1 MSVMTTTTRVR
12 RKRVWH
18 KAWLYAGL
26 LAGGVFAGGP
36 VVWML
41 SSAFKSNADIFEYP
55 PKLIDNSFSAAAFTA
70 VFDNPE
76 EIRFFV
82 NSYAVGLSVTAL
94 TILVAI
100 VAAFALSR
108 YKFALREPLKVMIIG
123 VQAIPPITLIIP
135 LFGLVV
141 TFHLYNSYEGLI
153 LTYLVFTLP
162 YSVVMMTAYFNS
174 IPRELDE
181 AARIDGAGS
190 MRTLLRVILP
200 LARPGLV
207 AVGFYSFMISWNE
220 FLFAL
225 TLTQTDNMRT
235 VPVGL
240 TLLMGQYN
248 YQWNQIMAMSVLG
261 CLPVVILFLIFQ
273 RHFVS
278 GLSSGAVKA

>member
-1 MSVMTTTTRVR
+1 MSVMTSTRVR
-12 RKRVWH
+12 RKRVWR
-18 KAWLYAGL
+18 KTRLYVAL
-26 LAGGVFAGGP
+26 LVGAIFAGGP

-55 PKLIDNSFSAAAFTA
+55 PKLIDNSFSGSAFSA

-108 YKFALREPLKVMIIG
+108 YKFALREPLKVMIIA
-123 VQAIPPITLIIP
+123 VQAIPPITLVIP
-135 LFGLVV
+135 LFGVV
-141 TFHLYNSYEGLI
+141 IALHLYNSYEGLI

-190 MRTLLRVILP
+190 MRTLWRVILP

-207 AVGFYSFMISWNE
+207 AVGFYAFMISWNE
-220 FLFAL
+220 FLFAS

-261 CLPVVILFLIFQ
+261 CLPVVVLFLIFQ

>member
-1 MSVMTTTTRVR
+1 MSVMTTAHLR
-12 RKRVWH
+12 RKRVWN
-18 KAWLYAGL
+18 KAGL
-26 LAGGVFAGGP
+26 YLALLLGGIFAAGP

-41 SSAFKSNADIFEYP
+41 SSAFKSNADIFAYP
-55 PKLIDNSFSAAAFTA
+55 PQLIAKSFSAASFSAL
-70 VFDNPE
+70 FDSAE
-76 EIRFFV
+76 EVRFFV
-82 NSYAVGLSVTAL
+82 NSYVVGLSVTAL
-94 TILVAI
+94 TELVAI

-108 YKFALREPLKVMIIG
+108 YKFFLKEPLKVLIIG
-123 VQAIPPITLIIP
+123 VQSIPPITLVIP
-135 LFGLVV
+135 LFGVV
-141 TFHLYNSYEGLI
+141 IALHLYNSYEGLI
-153 LTYLVFTLP
+153 LTYLMFTLP
-162 YSVVMMTAYFNS
+162 YSIVMMTAYFNT

-190 MRTLLRVILP
+190 MKTLFRVILP

-207 AVGFYSFMISWNE
+207 AVGFYAFMISWNE

-261 CLPVVILFLIFQ
+261 CLPVVVLFLIFQ

>member
-1 MSVMTTTTRVR
+1 MVVYNAHKKER
-12 RKRVWH
+12 RVWRNIG
-18 KAWLYAGL
+18 LYGAL
-26 LAGGVFAGGP
+26 LVGAVFAGGP

-41 SSAFKSNADIFEYP
+41 SSAFKSNADIFAYP
-55 PKLIDNSFSAAAFTA
+55 PRLISNSFSASAFTA
-70 VFDNPE
+70 VLDNPQDV
-76 EIRFFV
+76 RFFV
-82 NSYAVGLSVTAL
+82 NSYVVGLCVTAL
-94 TILVAI
+94 TLLVAV

-108 YKFALREPLKVMIIG
+108 YRFLLREPLKVLIIG

-135 LFGLVV
+135 LFGVV
-141 TFHLYNSYEGLI
+141 IAVHLYNSYEGLI
-153 LTYLVFTLP
+153 FTYLVFTLP

-190 MRTLLRVILP
+190 MRTLFRVILP

-207 AVGFYSFMISWNE
+207 AVGFYAFMISWNE

-248 YQWNQIMAMSVLG
+248 YEWNQIMAMSVLG
-261 CLPVVILFLIFQ
+261 CLPVIVLFLIFQ

-278 GLSSGAVKA
+278 GLSSGAVKT

>member
-1 MSVMTTTTRVR
+1 MSVMTTRATSM
-12 RKRVWH
+12 RVWR
-18 KAWLYAGL
+18 KARLYAAL
-26 LAGGVFAGGP
+26 LVGAIFAAGP

-55 PKLIDNSFSAAAFTA
+55 PKLIDNSFSTAAFRA
-70 VFDNPE
+70 VFDNPQE
-76 EIRFFV
+76 LRFFV
-82 NSYAVGLSVTAL
+82 NSYVVGLSVTAL

-108 YKFALREPLKVMIIG
+108 YQFLLREPLKVMIIG

-141 TFHLYNSYEGLI
+141 TLHLYNSYEGLI

-162 YSVVMMTAYFNS
+162 YSVIMMTAYFNG

-181 AARIDGAGS
+181 AARIDGAAT
-190 MRTLLRVILP
+190 MKVLFRVILP

-207 AVGFYSFMISWNE
+207 AVGFYAFMISWNE

-261 CLPVVILFLIFQ
+261 CLPVVVLFLIFQ

>member
-1 MSVMTTTTRVR
+1 MSVRMTPQMRSAR
-12 RKRVWH
+12 AWRKGR
-18 KAWLYAGL
+18 LYAAL
-26 LAGGVFAGGP
+26 LVGAIFAAGP

-55 PKLIDNSFSAAAFTA
+55 PKLIDSSFSINPFRA
-70 VFDNPE
+70 VFDSPQE
-76 EIRFFV
+76 LRFFL
-82 NSYAVGLSVTAL
+82 NSYLVGISVTVL

-100 VAAFALSR
+100 LAAFALSR
-108 YKFALREPLKVMIIG
+108 YRFFLREPLKVLIIG

-141 TFHLYNSYEGLI
+141 SFHLYNSYEGLI

-162 YSVVMMTAYFNS
+162 YSVIMMTAYFNG

-181 AARIDGAGS
+181 AARIDGSGT
-190 MRTLLRVILP
+190 MRLLFRVILP

-207 AVGFYSFMISWNE
+207 AVGFYAFMISWNE

-278 GLSSGAVKA
+278 GLSSGALKA

>member
-1 MSVMTTTTRVR
+1 MVVFNAHKKER
-12 RKRVWH
+12 RVWRNI
-18 KAWLYAGL
+18 ALYGAL
-26 LAGGVFAGGP
+26 LVGAVFAGGP

-41 SSAFKSNADIFEYP
+41 SSAFKSNADIFAYP
-55 PKLIDNSFSAAAFTA
+55 PRLISNSFSAAAFVA
-70 VFDNPE
+70 VLDSPQDV
-76 EIRFFV
+76 RFFV
-82 NSYAVGLSVTAL
+82 NSYVVGLCVTAL
-94 TILVAI
+94 TLLVAVI
-100 VAAFALSR
+100 AAFALSR
-108 YKFALREPLKVMIIG
+108 YRFLLREPLKVLIIG

-135 LFGLVV
+135 LFGVV
-141 TFHLYNSYEGLI
+141 IAVHLYNSYEGLI
-153 LTYLVFTLP
+153 FTYLVFTLP
-162 YSVVMMTAYFNS
+162 YSVIMMTAYFNS

-190 MRTLLRVILP
+190 MRTLFRVILP

-207 AVGFYSFMISWNE
+207 AVGFYAFMISWNE

-248 YQWNQIMAMSVLG
+248 YEWNQIMAMSVLG
-261 CLPVVILFLIFQ
+261 CLPVIVLFLIFQ

-278 GLSSGAVKA
+278 GLSSGAVKT

>member
-1 MSVMTTTTRVR
+1 MVVYNAQKKER
-12 RKRVWH
+12 RVWRNIG
-18 KAWLYAGL
+18 LYGAL
-26 LAGGVFAGGP
+26 LVGAVFAGGP

-41 SSAFKSNADIFEYP
+41 SSAFKSNADIFAYP
-55 PKLIDNSFSAAAFTA
+55 PRLIANSFSASAFTA
-70 VFDNPE
+70 VLDNPQDV
-76 EIRFFV
+76 RFFV
-82 NSYAVGLSVTAL
+82 NSYVVGLCVTAL
-94 TILVAI
+94 TLLVAV

-108 YKFALREPLKVMIIG
+108 YRFLLREPLKVLIIG

-135 LFGLVV
+135 LFGVV
-141 TFHLYNSYEGLI
+141 IAVHLYNSYEGLI
-153 LTYLVFTLP
+153 FTYLVFTLP
-162 YSVVMMTAYFNS
+162 YSVIMMTAYFNS

-190 MRTLLRVILP
+190 MRTLFRVILP

-207 AVGFYSFMISWNE
+207 AVGFYAFMISWNE

-248 YQWNQIMAMSVLG
+248 YEWNQIMAMSVLG
-261 CLPVVILFLIFQ
+261 CLPVIVLFLIFQ

-278 GLSSGAVKA
+278 GLSSGAVKT

>member
-1 MSVMTTTTRVR
+1 MSVMTTARLR
-12 RKRVWH
+12 RKR
-18 KAWLYAGL
+18 AWNKAGL
-26 LAGGVFAGGP
+26 YLALLLGGIFAAGP

-55 PKLIDNSFSAAAFTA
+55 PKLIDNSFSGSAFNA

-108 YKFALREPLKVMIIG
+108 YKFALREPLKVMIIA
-123 VQAIPPITLIIP
+123 VQAIPPITLVIP
-135 LFGLVV
+135 LFGVV
-141 TFHLYNSYEGLI
+141 IALHLYNSYEGLI

-207 AVGFYSFMISWNE
+207 AVGFYAFMISWNE

-261 CLPVVILFLIFQ
+261 CLPVIILFLIFQ
-273 RHFVS
+273 KHFVS

>member
-1 MSVMTTTTRVR
+1 MSVMTSTRVR
-12 RKRVWH
+12 RTRVWR
-18 KAWLYAGL
+18 KTRLYVAL
-26 LAGGVFAGGP
+26 LVGAIFAGGP

-55 PKLIDNSFSAAAFTA
+55 PKLIDNSFSGSAFNA
-70 VFDNPE
+70 VFDSPE
-76 EIRFFV
+76 EIRFFL
-82 NSYAVGLSVTAL
+82 NSYAVGLSVTAVTL
-94 TILVAI
+94 MVAI

-108 YKFALREPLKVMIIG
+108 YKFALREPLKVLIIG
-123 VQAIPPITLIIP
+123 VQAIPPITLVIP
-135 LFGLVV
+135 LFGVV
-141 TFHLYNSYEGLI
+141 IALHLYNSYEGLI

-181 AARIDGAGS
+181 AAKIDGAGS

-207 AVGFYSFMISWNE
+207 AVGFYAFMISWNE

-261 CLPVVILFLIFQ
+261 CLPVVVLFLIFQ

>member
-1 MSVMTTTTRVR
+1 MVVYNAHKKERH
-12 RKRVWH
+12 VWRNIG
-18 KAWLYAGL
+18 LYGAL
-26 LAGGVFAGGP
+26 LVGAVFAGGP

-41 SSAFKSNADIFEYP
+41 SSAFKSNADIFAYP
-55 PKLIDNSFSAAAFTA
+55 PRLISNSFSASAFTA
-70 VFDNPE
+70 VLDNPQDV
-76 EIRFFV
+76 RFFV
-82 NSYAVGLSVTAL
+82 NSYVVGLCVTAL
-94 TILVAI
+94 TLLVAV

-108 YKFALREPLKVMIIG
+108 YRFLLREPLKVLIIG

-135 LFGLVV
+135 LFGVV
-141 TFHLYNSYEGLI
+141 IAVHLYNSYEGLI
-153 LTYLVFTLP
+153 FTYLVFTLP

-190 MRTLLRVILP
+190 MRTLFRVILP

-207 AVGFYSFMISWNE
+207 AVGFYAFMISWNE

-248 YQWNQIMAMSVLG
+248 YEWNQIMAMSVLG
-261 CLPVVILFLIFQ
+261 CLPVIVLFLIFQ

-278 GLSSGAVKA
+278 GLSSGAVKT

>member
-1 MSVMTTTTRVR
+1 MTAMTTARVR
-12 RKRVWH
+12 RKRVWS
-18 KAWLYAGL
+18 KVPLYVAL
-26 LAGGVFAGGP
+26 LAGAIFAGGP
-36 VVWML
+36 VLWML
-41 SSAFKSNADIFEYP
+41 SSAFKSNADIFAYP
-55 PKLIDNSFSAAAFTA
+55 PQLIAKSFSAAAFNA
-70 VFDNPE
+70 VFNDPQ

-82 NSYAVGLSVTAL
+82 NSYVVGLSVTAL
-94 TILVAI
+94 TVLVAI
-100 VAAFALSR
+100 IAAYALSR
-108 YKFALREPLKVMIIG
+108 YKFALKEPLKVMIIG

-135 LFGLVV
+135 LFGVV
-141 TFHLYNSYEGLI
+141 IALHLYNSYEGLI
-153 LTYLVFTLP
+153 FTYLVFTLP

-174 IPRELDE
+174 LPRELDE
-181 AARIDGAGS
+181 AARIDGAGT
-190 MRTLLRVILP
+190 MGTLWRVILP
-200 LARPGLV
+200 LSRPGLV
-207 AVGFYSFMISWNE
+207 AVAFYAFMISWNE

>member
-1 MSVMTTTTRVR
+1 MTSTRVR
-12 RKRVWH
+12 RKRVWR
-18 KAWLYAGL
+18 KTRLYVAL
-26 LAGGVFAGGP
+26 LVGAIFAGGP

-55 PKLIDNSFSAAAFTA
+55 PKLIDNSFSGSAFNA

-108 YKFALREPLKVMIIG
+108 YKFALREPLKVMIIA
-123 VQAIPPITLIIP
+123 VQAIPPITLVIP
-135 LFGLVV
+135 LFGVV
-141 TFHLYNSYEGLI
+141 IALHLYNSYEGLI

-162 YSVVMMTAYFNS
+162 YSVVMMTAYFNT

-190 MRTLLRVILP
+190 MKTLFRVILP
-200 LARPGLV
+200 LSRPGLV
-207 AVGFYSFMISWNE
+207 AVGFYAFMISWNE

-261 CLPVVILFLIFQ
+261 CLPVVVLFLIFQ

>member
-1 MSVMTTTTRVR
+1 
-12 RKRVWH
+12 
-18 KAWLYAGL
+18 
-26 LAGGVFAGGP
+26 

-55 PKLIDNSFSAAAFTA
+55 PKLIDNSFSGSAFNA

-108 YKFALREPLKVMIIG
+108 YKFALREPLKVMIIA
-123 VQAIPPITLIIP
+123 VQAIPPITLVIP
-135 LFGLVV
+135 LFGVV
-141 TFHLYNSYEGLI
+141 IALHLYNSYEGLI

-190 MRTLLRVILP
+190 MRTLWRVILP

-207 AVGFYSFMISWNE
+207 AVGFYAFMISWNE

-261 CLPVVILFLIFQ
+261 CLPVVVLFLIFQ

>member
-1 MSVMTTTTRVR
+1 
-12 RKRVWH
+12 
-18 KAWLYAGL
+18 
-26 LAGGVFAGGP
+26 
-36 VVWML
+36 ML
-41 SSAFKSNADIFEYP
+41 FRS
-55 PKLIDNSFSAAAFTA
+55 
-70 VFDNPE
+70 
-76 EIRFFV
+76 
-82 NSYAVGLSVTAL
+82 
-94 TILVAI
+94 
-100 VAAFALSR
+100 
-108 YKFALREPLKVMIIG
+108 
-123 VQAIPPITLIIP
+123 
-135 LFGLVV
+135 
-141 TFHLYNSYEGLI
+141 
-153 LTYLVFTLP
+153 
-162 YSVVMMTAYFNS
+162 NS

>member
-1 MSVMTTTTRVR
+1 MRV
-12 RKRVWH
+12 VSTAH
-18 KAWLYAGL
+18 KNKGHLWGTIALYGAL
-26 LAGGVFAGGP
+26 LLGAVFAGGP

-41 SSAFKSNADIFEYP
+41 SSAFKSNADIFAYP
-55 PKLIDNSFSAAAFTA
+55 PRLISNSFSASAFTA
-70 VFDNPE
+70 VLDNPQDV
-76 EIRFFV
+76 RFFV
-82 NSYAVGLSVTAL
+82 NSYVVGLCVTAL
-94 TILVAI
+94 TLLVAV

-108 YKFALREPLKVMIIG
+108 YRFLLREPLKVLIIG

-135 LFGLVV
+135 FFGVV
-141 TFHLYNSYEGLI
+141 IAVHLYNSYEGLI
-153 LTYLVFTLP
+153 FTYLVFTLP
-162 YSVVMMTAYFNS
+162 YSVIMMTAYFNT

-190 MRTLLRVILP
+190 MRTLFRVVLP

-207 AVGFYSFMISWNE
+207 AVGFYAFMISWNE

-248 YQWNQIMAMSVLG
+248 YEWNQIMAMSVLG
-261 CLPVVILFLIFQ
+261 CLPVIVLFLIFQ

-278 GLSSGAVKA
+278 GLSSGAVKT

>member
-1 MSVMTTTTRVR
+1 MSVMTSTRVR
-12 RKRVWH
+12 RKRVWR
-18 KAWLYAGL
+18 KTRLYVAL
-26 LAGGVFAGGP
+26 LVGAIFAGGP

-55 PKLIDNSFSAAAFTA
+55 PKLIDNSFSGSAFNA

-108 YKFALREPLKVMIIG
+108 YKFALREPLKVMIIA
-123 VQAIPPITLIIP
+123 VQAIPPITLVIP
-135 LFGLVV
+135 LFGVV
-141 TFHLYNSYEGLI
+141 IALHLYNSYEGLI

-190 MRTLLRVILP
+190 MRTLWRVILP

-207 AVGFYSFMISWNE
+207 AVGFYAFMISWNE

-261 CLPVVILFLIFQ
+261 CLPVVVLFLIFQ

>member
-1 MSVMTTTTRVR
+1 MRVVSSVPKRER
-12 RKRVWH
+12 RLWSDIG
-18 KAWLYAGL
+18 LYGAL
-26 LAGGVFAGGP
+26 LVGAVFAGGP

-41 SSAFKSNADIFEYP
+41 SSAFKSNADIFAYP
-55 PKLIDNSFSAAAFTA
+55 PRLISQSFSASAFVA
-70 VFDNPE
+70 VLDDPQDV
-76 EIRFFV
+76 RFFV
-82 NSYAVGLSVTAL
+82 NSYVVGLCVTAL
-94 TILVAI
+94 TLLVAV

-108 YKFALREPLKVMIIG
+108 YRFLLREPLKVLIIG

-135 LFGLVV
+135 LFGVV
-141 TFHLYNSYEGLI
+141 IALHLYNSYEGLI
-153 LTYLVFTLP
+153 FIYLVFTLP
-162 YSVVMMTAYFNS
+162 YSVIMMTAYFNS

-190 MRTLLRVILP
+190 MRTLFRVVLP

-207 AVGFYSFMISWNE
+207 AVGFYAFMISWNE

-248 YQWNQIMAMSVLG
+248 YEWNEIMAMSVLG
-261 CLPVVILFLIFQ
+261 CLPVIVLFLIFQ

-278 GLSSGAVKA
+278 GLSSGAVKT

>member
-1 MSVMTTTTRVR
+1 MTAMNTARVR
-12 RKRVWH
+12 RKRVWS
-18 KAWLYAGL
+18 KVPLYVAL
-26 LAGGVFAGGP
+26 LVGAIFAGGP
-36 VVWML
+36 VLWML
-41 SSAFKSNADIFEYP
+41 SSAFKSNADIFAYP
-55 PKLIDNSFSAAAFTA
+55 PQLIAKSFSAAAFNA
-70 VFDNPE
+70 VFNDPQ

-82 NSYAVGLSVTAL
+82 NSYVVGLSVTAL
-94 TILVAI
+94 TVLVAI
-100 VAAFALSR
+100 IAAYALSR
-108 YKFALREPLKVMIIG
+108 YKFALKEPLKVMIIG

-135 LFGLVV
+135 LFGVV
-141 TFHLYNSYEGLI
+141 IALHLYNSYEGLI
-153 LTYLVFTLP
+153 FTYLVFTLP

-174 IPRELDE
+174 LPRELDE
-181 AARIDGAGS
+181 AARIDGAGT
-190 MRTLLRVILP
+190 MGTLWRVILP
-200 LARPGLV
+200 LSRPGLV
-207 AVGFYSFMISWNE
+207 AVAFYAFMISWNE

>member
-1 MSVMTTTTRVR
+1 MTTTTRVR

-18 KAWLYAGL
+18 KARLYAGL
-26 LAGGVFAGGP
+26 LAGGIFAAGP
-36 VVWML
+36 VAWML

-70 VFDNPE
+70 VFDDPQ

-82 NSYAVGLSVTAL
+82 NSYVVGLSVTAL

-108 YKFALREPLKVMIIG
+108 FEFALREPLQVMIIG

-162 YSVVMMTAYFNS
+162 YSVIMMTAYFNS
-174 IPRELDE
+174 IPRDE
-181 AARIDGAGS
+181 AARIDGAGT
-190 MRTLLRVILP
+190 MRTLLRVIVP

-207 AVGFYSFMISWNE
+207 AVGFYAFMISWNE

>member
-1 MSVMTTTTRVR
+1 MVVFNAHKKERH
-12 RKRVWH
+12 VWRSIG
-18 KAWLYAGL
+18 LYGAL
-26 LAGGVFAGGP
+26 LVGAVFAGGP

-41 SSAFKSNADIFEYP
+41 SSAFKSNADIFAYP
-55 PKLIDNSFSAAAFTA
+55 PRLISNSFSASAFMA
-70 VFDNPE
+70 VLDSPQDV
-76 EIRFFV
+76 RFFV
-82 NSYAVGLSVTAL
+82 NSYVVGLCVTAL
-94 TILVAI
+94 TLLVAV

-108 YKFALREPLKVMIIG
+108 YRFLLREPLKVLIIG

-135 LFGLVV
+135 LFGVV
-141 TFHLYNSYEGLI
+141 IAIHLYNSYEGLI
-153 LTYLVFTLP
+153 FTYLVFTLP
-162 YSVVMMTAYFNS
+162 YSVIMMTAYFNS

-190 MRTLLRVILP
+190 MRTLFRVILP

-207 AVGFYSFMISWNE
+207 AVGFYAFMISWNE

-225 TLTQTDNMRT
+225 TLTQTDNKRT

-248 YQWNQIMAMSVLG
+248 YEWNQIMAMSVLG
-261 CLPVVILFLIFQ
+261 CLPVIVLFLIFQ

-278 GLSSGAVKA
+278 GLSSGAVKT

>member
-108 YKFALREPLKVMIIG
+108 YKFALREPLKVMIIA
-123 VQAIPPITLIIP
+123 VQAIPPITLVIP
-135 LFGLVV
+135 LFGVV
-141 TFHLYNSYEGLI
+141 IALHLYNSYEGLI

-162 YSVVMMTAYFNS
+162 YSVVMMTAHFNS

>member
-1 MSVMTTTTRVR
+1 MSAITVTRVR
-12 RKRVWH
+12 KKHVWRKAGV
-18 KAWLYAGL
+18 YAALIVG
-26 LAGGVFAGGP
+26 AIFAGGP

-41 SSAFKSNADIFEYP
+41 SSAFKSNADIFAYP
-55 PKLIDNSFSAAAFTA
+55 PELVAKSFSFASFKA
-70 VFDNPE
+70 VFDNGE
-76 EIRFFV
+76 EIRFFL
-82 NSYAVGLSVTAL
+82 NSYLVGLSVTAL
-94 TILVAI
+94 TELVAI

-108 YKFALREPLKVMIIG
+108 YKFALREPLKVLIIG
-123 VQAIPPITLIIP
+123 VQAIPPITLLIP
-135 LFGLVV
+135 LFGVV
-141 TFHLYNSYEGLI
+141 IGLHLYNSYEGLI
-153 LTYLVFTLP
+153 LTYLLFTLP
-162 YSVVMMTAYFNS
+162 YSVVMMTAYFNT

-181 AARIDGAGS
+181 AAKIDGAGT
-190 MRTLLRVILP
+190 MRTLLRVVLP
-200 LARPGLV
+200 LSRPGLV
-207 AVGFYSFMISWNE
+207 AVGFYAFMISWNE

-261 CLPVVILFLIFQ
+261 CLPVVVLFLLFQ

>member
-1 MSVMTTTTRVR
+1 MSVMISTPVR
-12 RKRVWH
+12 RKGVWR
-18 KAWLYAGL
+18 KTRLYVAL
-26 LAGGVFAGGP
+26 LVGAIFAGGP

-55 PKLIDNSFSAAAFTA
+55 PKLVDNSFSGSAFDA
-70 VFDNPE
+70 VFDNPKE
-76 EIRFFV
+76 SRFFV

-108 YKFALREPLKVMIIG
+108 YKFALREPLKVMIIA
-123 VQAIPPITLIIP
+123 VQAIPPITLVIP
-135 LFGLVV
+135 LFGVV
-141 TFHLYNSYEGLI
+141 IALHLYNSYEGLI

-181 AARIDGAGS
+181 AARFDGAGS
-190 MRTLLRVILP
+190 MRTLWRVILP

-207 AVGFYSFMISWNE
+207 AVGFYAFMISWNE

-248 YQWNQIMAMSVLG
+248 YQWNQIMAMSGLG
-261 CLPVVILFLIFQ
+261 CLPVVVLFLIFQ

-278 GLSSGAVKA
+278 GLSSGAVKT

>member
-1 MSVMTTTTRVR
+1 MVVYNAHKRER
-12 RKRVWH
+12 RVWRNIG
-18 KAWLYAGL
+18 LYGAL
-26 LAGGVFAGGP
+26 LVGAVFAGGP

-41 SSAFKSNADIFEYP
+41 SSAFKSNADIFAYP
-55 PKLIDNSFSAAAFTA
+55 PRLISNSFSASAFTA
-70 VFDNPE
+70 VLDNPQDV
-76 EIRFFV
+76 RFFV
-82 NSYAVGLSVTAL
+82 NSYVVGLCVTAL
-94 TILVAI
+94 TLLVAV

-108 YKFALREPLKVMIIG
+108 YRFLLREPLKVLIIG

-135 LFGLVV
+135 LFGVV
-141 TFHLYNSYEGLI
+141 IAVHLYNSYEGLI
-153 LTYLVFTLP
+153 FTYLVFTLP
-162 YSVVMMTAYFNS
+162 YSVIMMTAYFNS

-190 MRTLLRVILP
+190 MRTLFRVILP

-207 AVGFYSFMISWNE
+207 AVGFYAFMISWNE

-248 YQWNQIMAMSVLG
+248 YEWNQIMAMSVLG
-261 CLPVVILFLIFQ
+261 CLPVIVLFLIFQ

-278 GLSSGAVKA
+278 GLSSGAVKT

>member
-1 MSVMTTTTRVR
+1 MWRNIG
-12 RKRVWH
+12 
-18 KAWLYAGL
+18 LYGAL
-26 LAGGVFAGGP
+26 LVGAVFAGGP

-41 SSAFKSNADIFEYP
+41 SSAFKSNADIFAYP
-55 PKLIDNSFSAAAFTA
+55 PRLISNSFSASAFTA
-70 VFDNPE
+70 VLDNPQDV
-76 EIRFFV
+76 RFFV
-82 NSYAVGLSVTAL
+82 NSYVVGLCVTAL
-94 TILVAI
+94 TLLVAV

-108 YKFALREPLKVMIIG
+108 YRFLLREPLKVLIIG

-135 LFGLVV
+135 LFGVV
-141 TFHLYNSYEGLI
+141 IAVHLYNSYEGLI
-153 LTYLVFTLP
+153 FTYLVFTLP
-162 YSVVMMTAYFNS
+162 YSVIMMTAYFNS

-190 MRTLLRVILP
+190 MRTLFRVILP

-207 AVGFYSFMISWNE
+207 AVGFYAFMISWNE

-248 YQWNQIMAMSVLG
+248 YEWNQIMAMSVLG
-261 CLPVVILFLIFQ
+261 CLPVIVLFLIFQ

-278 GLSSGAVKA
+278 GLSSGAVKT

>member
-1 MSVMTTTTRVR
+1 VTFISEA
-12 RKRVWH
+12 RKKERRVWSNIG
-18 KAWLYAGL
+18 LYVAL
-26 LAGGVFAGGP
+26 LFGAVFAGGP

-41 SSAFKSNADIFEYP
+41 SSAFKSNADIFAYP
-55 PKLIDNSFSAAAFTA
+55 PRLISKSFSASAFRA
-70 VFDNPE
+70 VFDSPQDV
-76 EIRFFV
+76 RFFV
-82 NSYAVGLSVTAL
+82 NSYVVGLCVTAL
-94 TILVAI
+94 TLLAAV

-108 YKFALREPLKVMIIG
+108 YQFLLREPLKVLIIG

-135 LFGLVV
+135 LFGVV
-141 TFHLYNSYEGLI
+141 IALHLYNSYEGLI
-153 LTYLVFTLP
+153 FTYLVFTLP
-162 YSVVMMTAYFNS
+162 YSVIMMTAYFNS

-190 MRTLLRVILP
+190 MRTLFRVILP

-207 AVGFYSFMISWNE
+207 AVGFYAFMISWNE

-248 YQWNQIMAMSVLG
+248 YEWNQIMAMSVLG
-261 CLPVVILFLIFQ
+261 CLPVIVLFLIFQ

-278 GLSSGAVKA
+278 GLSSGAVKT

>member
-1 MSVMTTTTRVR
+1 MVVYNAHKKER
-12 RKRVWH
+12 RVWRNIG
-18 KAWLYAGL
+18 LYGAL
-26 LAGGVFAGGP
+26 LVGAVFAGGP

-41 SSAFKSNADIFEYP
+41 SSAFKSNADIFAYP
-55 PKLIDNSFSAAAFTA
+55 PRLISNSFSASAFTA
-70 VFDNPE
+70 VLDNPQDV
-76 EIRFFV
+76 RFFV
-82 NSYAVGLSVTAL
+82 NSYVVGLCVTVL
-94 TILVAI
+94 TLLVAV

-108 YKFALREPLKVMIIG
+108 YRFLLREPLKVLIIG

-135 LFGLVV
+135 LFGVV
-141 TFHLYNSYEGLI
+141 IAVHLYNSYEGLI
-153 LTYLVFTLP
+153 FTYLVFTLP
-162 YSVVMMTAYFNS
+162 YSVIMMTAYFNS

-190 MRTLLRVILP
+190 MRTLFRVILP

-207 AVGFYSFMISWNE
+207 AVGFYAFMISWNE

-248 YQWNQIMAMSVLG
+248 YEWNQIMAMSVLG
-261 CLPVVILFLIFQ
+261 CLPVIVLFLIFQ

-278 GLSSGAVKA
+278 GLSSGAVKT

>member
-1 MSVMTTTTRVR
+1 MSVMTSTRVR
-12 RKRVWH
+12 RKRVWR
-18 KAWLYAGL
+18 KTRLYVAL
-26 LAGGVFAGGP
+26 LVGAIFAGGP

-55 PKLIDNSFSAAAFTA
+55 PKLIDNSFSGSAFSA

-108 YKFALREPLKVMIIG
+108 YKFALREPLKVMIIA
-123 VQAIPPITLIIP
+123 VQAIPPITLVIP
-135 LFGLVV
+135 LFGVV
-141 TFHLYNSYEGLI
+141 IALHLYNSYEGLI

-207 AVGFYSFMISWNE
+207 AVGFYAFMISWNE

-240 TLLMGQYN
+240 TLLMGLYN

-261 CLPVVILFLIFQ
+261 CLPVVVLFLIFQ

>member
-1 MSVMTTTTRVR
+1 MSVMTSTRVR
-12 RKRVWH
+12 RKRVWR
-18 KAWLYAGL
+18 KTRLYVAL
-26 LAGGVFAGGP
+26 LVGAIFAGGP
-36 VVWML
+36 VAWML

-55 PKLIDNSFSAAAFTA
+55 PKLIDNSFSGSAFSA

-108 YKFALREPLKVMIIG
+108 YKFALREPLKVMIIA
-123 VQAIPPITLIIP
+123 VQAIPPITLVIP
-135 LFGLVV
+135 LFGVV
-141 TFHLYNSYEGLI
+141 IALHLYNSYEGLI

-162 YSVVMMTAYFNS
+162 YSVIMMTAYFNS

-190 MRTLLRVILP
+190 MRTLWRVILP

-207 AVGFYSFMISWNE
+207 AVGFYAFMISWNE

-261 CLPVVILFLIFQ
+261 CLPVVVLFLIFQ

>member
-1 MSVMTTTTRVR
+1 MRVASTA
-12 RKRVWH
+12 H
-18 KAWLYAGL
+18 KNKGHLWGTIALYGAL
-26 LAGGVFAGGP
+26 LLGAVFAGGP

-41 SSAFKSNADIFEYP
+41 SSAFKSNADIFAYP
-55 PKLIDNSFSAAAFTA
+55 PRLISNSFSASAFTA
-70 VFDNPE
+70 VLDNPQDV
-76 EIRFFV
+76 RFFV
-82 NSYAVGLSVTAL
+82 NSYVVGLCVTAL
-94 TILVAI
+94 TLLVAV

-108 YKFALREPLKVMIIG
+108 YRFLLREPLKVLIIG

-135 LFGLVV
+135 FFGVV
-141 TFHLYNSYEGLI
+141 IAVHLYNSYEGLI
-153 LTYLVFTLP
+153 FTYLVFTLP
-162 YSVVMMTAYFNS
+162 YSVIMMTAYFNS

-190 MRTLLRVILP
+190 MRTLFRVVLP

-207 AVGFYSFMISWNE
+207 AVGFYAFMISWNE

-248 YQWNQIMAMSVLG
+248 YEWNQIMAMSVLG
-261 CLPVVILFLIFQ
+261 CLPVIVLFLIFQ

-278 GLSSGAVKA
+278 GLSSGAVKT

>member
-1 MSVMTTTTRVR
+1 MVVYNAHKKER
-12 RKRVWH
+12 RVWRNIG
-18 KAWLYAGL
+18 LYGAL
-26 LAGGVFAGGP
+26 LVGAVFAGGP

-41 SSAFKSNADIFEYP
+41 SSAFKSNADIFAYP
-55 PKLIDNSFSAAAFTA
+55 PRLISNSFSASAFTA
-70 VFDNPE
+70 VLDNPQDV
-76 EIRFFV
+76 RFFV
-82 NSYAVGLSVTAL
+82 NSYVVGLCVTAL
-94 TILVAI
+94 TLLVAV

-108 YKFALREPLKVMIIG
+108 YRFLLREPLKVLIIG

-135 LFGLVV
+135 LFGVV
-141 TFHLYNSYEGLI
+141 IAVHLYNSYEGLI
-153 LTYLVFTLP
+153 FTYLVFTLP
-162 YSVVMMTAYFNS
+162 YSVIMMTAYFNS

-190 MRTLLRVILP
+190 MRTLFRVILP

-207 AVGFYSFMISWNE
+207 AVGFYAFMISWNE

-248 YQWNQIMAMSVLG
+248 YEWNQIMAMSVLG
-261 CLPVVILFLIFQ
+261 CLPVIVLFLIFQ

-278 GLSSGAVKA
+278 GLSSGAVKT

>member
-1 MSVMTTTTRVR
+1 MVVYNAHKKER
-12 RKRVWH
+12 RVWRNIG
-18 KAWLYAGL
+18 LYGAL
-26 LAGGVFAGGP
+26 LVGAVFAGGP

-41 SSAFKSNADIFEYP
+41 SSAFKSNADIFAYP
-55 PKLIDNSFSAAAFTA
+55 PRLISNSFSASAFTA
-70 VFDNPE
+70 VLDNPQDV
-76 EIRFFV
+76 RFFI
-82 NSYAVGLSVTAL
+82 NSYVVGLCVTAL
-94 TILVAI
+94 TLLVAV

-108 YKFALREPLKVMIIG
+108 YRFLLREPLKVLIIG

-135 LFGLVV
+135 LFGVV
-141 TFHLYNSYEGLI
+141 IAVHLYNSYEGLI
-153 LTYLVFTLP
+153 FTYLVFTLP
-162 YSVVMMTAYFNS
+162 YSVIMMTAYFNT

-190 MRTLLRVILP
+190 MRTLFRVILP

-207 AVGFYSFMISWNE
+207 AVGFYAFMISWNE

-248 YQWNQIMAMSVLG
+248 YEWNQIMAMSVLG
-261 CLPVVILFLIFQ
+261 CLPVIVLFLIFQ

-278 GLSSGAVKA
+278 GLSSGAVKT

>member
-1 MSVMTTTTRVR
+1 MSVMTSTRVR
-12 RKRVWH
+12 RKRVWR
-18 KAWLYAGL
+18 KTRLYVAL
-26 LAGGVFAGGP
+26 LVGAIFAGGP

-55 PKLIDNSFSAAAFTA
+55 PKLIDNSFSGSAFSA

-108 YKFALREPLKVMIIG
+108 YKFALREPLKVMIIA
-123 VQAIPPITLIIP
+123 VQAIPPITLVIP
-135 LFGLVV
+135 LFGVV
-141 TFHLYNSYEGLI
+141 IALHLYNSYEGLI

-162 YSVVMMTAYFNS
+162 YSVIMMTAYFNS

-190 MRTLLRVILP
+190 MRTLWRVILP

-207 AVGFYSFMISWNE
+207 AVGFYAFMISWNE

-261 CLPVVILFLIFQ
+261 CLPVVVLFLLFQ

>member
-1 MSVMTTTTRVR
+1 MVVYNAHKKER
-12 RKRVWH
+12 RVWRNIG
-18 KAWLYAGL
+18 LYGAL
-26 LAGGVFAGGP
+26 LVGAAFAGGP

-41 SSAFKSNADIFEYP
+41 SSAFKSNADIFAYP
-55 PKLIDNSFSAAAFTA
+55 PRLISNSFSASAFTA
-70 VFDNPE
+70 VLDNPQDV
-76 EIRFFV
+76 RFFV
-82 NSYAVGLSVTAL
+82 NSYVVGLCVTAL
-94 TILVAI
+94 TLLVAVI
-100 VAAFALSR
+100 AAFALSR
-108 YKFALREPLKVMIIG
+108 YRFLLREPLKVLIIG

-135 LFGLVV
+135 LFGVV
-141 TFHLYNSYEGLI
+141 IAVHLYNSYEGLI
-153 LTYLVFTLP
+153 FTYLVFTLP
-162 YSVVMMTAYFNS
+162 YSVIMMTAYFNS

-190 MRTLLRVILP
+190 MRTLFRVILP

-207 AVGFYSFMISWNE
+207 AVGFYAFMISWNE

-248 YQWNQIMAMSVLG
+248 YEWNQIMAMSVLG
-261 CLPVVILFLIFQ
+261 CLPVIVLFLIFQ

-278 GLSSGAVKA
+278 GLSSGAVKT